1 MEIVYP
7 ASWTESLNEAIVTW
21 VYRKYCKVDFCHGW
35 RTYEQ
40 TAQTVAIG
48 YGQIQTQFHRSSIEN
63 SEDISMAQLLDS
75 KDEVEF
81 KKLLMANTIQIDAM
95 YQLLVQKGLF
105 TEADFLTKMN
115 EVLVDCRRCGR
126 L

>member
-1 MEIVYP
+1 
-7 ASWTESLNEAIVTW
+7 
-21 VYRKYCKVDFCHGW
+21 
-35 RTYEQ
+35 
-40 TAQTVAIG
+40 
-48 YGQIQTQFHRSSIEN
+48 
-63 SEDISMAQLLDS
+63 MAQLLDS

-81 KKLLMANTIQIDAM
+81 KKILMANTIQIDAM